1 MPPPP
6 SDAHM
11 LVLATLALRPG
22 ITPEDVAQ
30 SLGFDVEDVLAVVA
44 DLEAAGFVQPGA
56 PSA

>member
-1 MPPPP
+1 
-6 SDAHM
+6 M